1 MATQEEILEKYGRDR
16 EDKIVQLQNVL
27 SSRLAQDAKNSSAII
42 EPPNVTAINTFYTP
56 SLPTQTPLLRSTVR
70 RSNNEV
76 KKELAGEFQR
86 LATSDLQNTE
96 GSADAY
102 VLVECQIFLRN
113 YDPTSPESNTSL
125 TVGGTISEQVFLRLP
140 DSKNFSQ
147 FRPSRIPASFV
158 FLDSFKL
165 SSSNGSGFEQLKLK
179 LSSLNYPIEILQLTS
194 KFKGYYDAINE
205 ELKKRNLPPI
215 GSIPILVYSVFELG
229 EFNFIFPKPD
239 GLDTPPSV
247 PETPSVPTPPSVP
260 ETPSVPTPPSVPETP
275 SVPDVPSTPTP
286 PTDGKKYL
294 SIEAVKKDDPIV
306 KNQPTPNR
314 ILSLISI
321 DDNQD
326 DKYYNRDELT
336 PIKTE
341 NVSNKQGDLPDKP
354 LGDKN
359 PIVVSNEKQEKDK
372 RTEAQRLAEEADSLA
387 KETPKEKSSAGVSG
401 PNPKLKNGK
410 ISDQDKRKD
419 KPDSKKEEAVVQQN
433 GNPLAKY
440 FLEWHKT
447 DGVDPNGIIYR
458 GNRNV
463 ELTKNT
469 SITDGSVEKRYKNL
483 FEFGTNLK
491 KMFSGIKIE
500 SPIDIGL
507 ALNGIQIGL
516 FNKNIPYMFGEGSEV
531 HAAIIGSGV
540 IDREAEGGIGNYGK
554 NANWG
559 NEPFWCGYFTDF
571 VLNNNG
577 IYKSDQDRKSIIGT
591 NSVYSPNGY
600 YDDSTFNYIPNVV
613 DDDIRNLQNDIR
625 SKNREIN
632 KNDEAIE
639 KLKKT
644 EKNLKTKIEKEQS
657 KISGLGRTPPGL
669 QRLDIEYNK
678 VVGELRGLETLNT
691 NLERSKQSSQSALDK
706 KTNVLQSSIY
716 NEGKNVAVFYRGYHI
731 GSDNSLT
738 PRGKELLEKIKSW
751 PGGYIVT
758 DTGHVEVLLHI
769 SKSGK
774 IYTLGGNT
782 GITLLP
788 YKGGDSTDIIK
799 QRANPAAIT
808 KNDLANGYQYG
819 FKMKSS
825 FGDWAG
831 GNFYIV
837 KRGVK
842 SPYTNGIGV
851 GLIKTETWKK
861 YEDIVKSKKDN
872 TVSPMAYNIMKD
884 AFSS

>member
-1 MATQEEILEKYGRDR
+1 METRDEILQQYEN
-16 EDKIVQLQNVL
+16 DKRQKILQLQTAFAGRAVQSAKQSATINNNISVINTVATADDFL
-27 SSRLAQDAKNSSAII
+27 SKIGTNILGISGTSNRNYIFSIIRKEILPLFSNEDDVFAYVALECICSLVSSDTNKITINYSII
-42 EPPNVTAINTFYTP
+42 EHVLLKLPNSGTSQEIFTGVGGVSKIEIPINTNTFVE
-56 SLPTQTPLLRSTVR
+56 L
-70 RSNNEV
+70 
-76 KKELAGEFQR
+76 KKELSGFTYPITNLSTNNRFSTYLDLINTR
-86 LATSDLQNTE
+86 LKAQS
-96 GSADAY
+96 
-102 VLVECQIFLRN
+102 
-113 YDPTSPESNTSL
+113 
-125 TVGGTISEQVFLRLP
+125 
-140 DSKNFSQ
+140 
-147 FRPSRIPASFV
+147 IPP
-158 FLDSFKL
+158 LDSI
-165 SSSNGSGFEQLKLK
+165 SAVGFC
-179 LSSLNYPIEILQLTS
+179 
-194 KFKGYYDAINE
+194 
-205 ELKKRNLPPI
+205 
-215 GSIPILVYSVFELG
+215 VFDLG
-229 EFNFIFPKPD
+229 DFNSIFPAPD
-239 GLDTPPSV
+239 GLVTTPVIPT
-247 PETPSVPTPPSVP
+247 TPTVPT
-260 ETPSVPTPPSVPETP
+260 TPVIPITPTVPTTP
-275 SVPDVPSTPTP
+275 VIPTTPTV
-286 PTDGKKYL
+286 PTIPSITSTSSVDGNKYL
-294 SIEAVKKDDPIV
+294 SIEAIKDDDPIV
-306 KNQPTPNR
+306 ETPSTSTQV
-314 ILSLISI
+314 ISLRFI
-321 DDNQD
+321 DDDQNDQ
-326 DKYYNRDELT
+326 YYNRNELT
-336 PIKTE
+336 SIKTE
-341 NVSNKQGDLPDKP
+341 VVSNKRNDLPNKP

-359 PIVVSNEKQEKDK
+359 QIVLNNEKKEIDRRTKTQRNLEESDGLQKEK
-372 RTEAQRLAEEADSLA
+372 
-387 KETPKEKSSAGVSG
+387 PKEKLSTGVSG

-458 GNRNV
+458 GNRDI

-540 IDREAEGGIGNYGK
+540 IDRESEGGIGNYGK

-591 NSVYSPNGY
+591 NSVYRPNGY

-825 FGDWAG
+825 FGAWAG